1 MAKQSSNALSRLAS
15 RIMTGAEATRQDI
28 MQLAASVLSQ
38 DETKGTRKKRKA
50 KKSNSAAKKRKA
62 KSGAKRRK
70 KSKGMME
77 SAISA
82 VSGLA
87 GLRKKT
93 RK

>member
-50 KKSNSAAKKRKA
+50 KKSKSAAKKRKA
-62 KSGAKRRK
+62 K
-70 KSKGMME
+70 KSK
-77 SAISA
+77 SAA
-82 VSGLA
+82 TKRA
-87 GLRKKT
+87 AKKRK
-93 RK
+93 